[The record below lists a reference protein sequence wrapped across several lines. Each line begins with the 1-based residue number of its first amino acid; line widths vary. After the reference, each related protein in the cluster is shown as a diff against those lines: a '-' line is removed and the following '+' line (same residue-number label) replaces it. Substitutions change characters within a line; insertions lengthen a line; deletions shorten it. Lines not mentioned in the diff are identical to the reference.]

1 MMLRTQRFPLRLLGL
16 ISILFAVT
24 GIACAPARH
33 SSENSKPGQ
42 NANANTSHPG
52 GKAPGD
58 KPSVVGSRTGFTSR
72 QRLQEH
78 FEKHGAE
85 FGKITIDDY
94 LALAQTL
101 RDQPSGADVLEITR
115 ADGITTRFDR
125 RSGAFVAFNS
135 DRTIRTFFK
144 PNDGEAYFRR
154 QARR

>member
-1 MMLRTQRFPLRLLGL
+1 MMLRTQHFSLRELGL
-16 ISILFAVT
+16 VAILLAITVT
-24 GIACAPARH
+24 ACAPAR
-33 SSENSKPGQ
+33 SVSENSKSRLS
-42 NANANTSHPG
+42 ANA
-52 GKAPGD
+52 KASPPGD
-58 KPSVVGSRTGFTSR
+58 KPLVVDSRIGFASR

-85 FGKITIDDY
+85 FGKITIDNY

-101 RDQPSGADVLEITR
+101 RDQPSGPDVLEITR
-115 ADGITTRFDR
+115 TDGITTRFDR

>member
-1 MMLRTQRFPLRLLGL
+1 MMLRTHPLSLRQLRLVAL
-16 ISILFAVT
+16 LFSLTVA
-24 GIACAPARH
+24 ACAPAPPT
-33 SSENSKPGQ
+33 SENSKPRLSA
-42 NANANTSHPG
+42 NANA
-52 GKAPGD
+52 APLGD
-58 KPSVVGSRTGFTSR
+58 KPLVVDSRVGFASR

-85 FGKITIDDY
+85 FGKITINNY

-101 RDQPSGADVLEITR
+101 RDKPSGPDVLEVTR
-115 ADGITTRFDR
+115 ADGVISRFDR

-144 PNDGEAYFRR
+144 PNDGEAYFTR

>member
-1 MMLRTQRFPLRLLGL
+1 MMLRTQPFSLRQLGL
-16 ISILFAVT
+16 VAILLAVT
-24 GIACAPARH
+24 VAACAPARPA
-33 SSENSKPGQ
+33 SENSKSSLS
-42 NANANTSHPG
+42 ANA
-52 GKAPGD
+52 KASPLGD
-58 KPSVVGSRTGFTSR
+58 EPSVVDSRIGFASR

-85 FGKITIDDY
+85 FGKITIDNY

-101 RDQPSGADVLEITR
+101 RDQRSGPDILEVTK
-115 ADGITTRFDR
+115 ADGVTTRFDR
-125 RSGAFVAFNS
+125 KSGAFVAFNS

>member
-1 MMLRTQRFPLRLLGL
+1 MLRTQHFSLRQLGL
-16 ISILFAVT
+16 VAILLAVT
-24 GIACAPARH
+24 VAACAPGRRG
-33 SSENSKPGQ
+33 SENSKPRLS
-42 NANANTSHPG
+42 ANANVSS
-52 GKAPGD
+52 PGD
-58 KPSVVGSRTGFTSR
+58 KPLVVDSRIGFASR

-85 FGKITIDDY
+85 FGKITIDNY

-101 RDQPSGADVLEITR
+101 RDQRSGPDILEVTK
-115 ADGITTRFDR
+115 ADGVTTRFDR
-125 RSGAFVAFNS
+125 KSGAFVAFNS

>member
-1 MMLRTQRFPLRLLGL
+1 MMLRTQRFRLRQFGL
-16 ISILFAVT
+16 IAITFALT
-24 GIACAPARH
+24 GVACAPARH
-33 SSENSKPGQ
+33 SSEDSKPGL
-42 NANANTSHPG
+42 NANTNTSHPG
-52 GKAPGD
+52 ATAPGD
-58 KPSVVGSRTGFTSR
+58 KPSGVGSRTGFASR

-101 RDQPSGADVLEITR
+101 RDKPSGADVLEITR